1 MEVFHQLV
9 ILSLTVW
16 AVITDILKR
25 EISNR
30 LVAIFL
36 TYGVLYQVIQGNYIS
51 MVISIIITYLI
62 SLILFRFN
70 VFGGGDLKFFIALA
84 VCTGLTWTFSAFYYS
99 LIVALPL
106 FAFYMIKT
114 RSWSPSVPY
123 AIAILGGIV
132 WQNFSPL
139 F

>member
-1 MEVFHQLV
+1 METFHLLV
-9 ILSLTVW
+9 IIAFTLW
-16 AVITDILKR
+16 AVITDIIKR

-36 TYGVLYQVIQGNYIS
+36 AYGVIYQVVEGNY
-51 MVISIIITYLI
+51 VSIIVSLIVTYLI

-84 VCTGLTWTFSAFYYS
+84 VCRGLTWTFSAFYYS

-114 RSWSPSVPY
+114 RTWSPSVPY
-123 AIAILGGIV
+123 AVAIMGGIL
-132 WQNFSPL
+132 WQNYSPL